1 MDLVILGAGESGIG
15 AALLAKK
22 HGHDVFVSDRGAI
35 KEAYKRELEHNG
47 IAYEE
52 QQHSWDRIA
61 RADEVVKSPGI
72 PDRVPIIK
80 ELVSKGVPV
89 ISEIEFAGR
98 YTTAKLIGITGSNG
112 KTTTTRLAHHLLT
125 TAGFEV
131 GMAGNVGKSFAR
143 SLSEEQHFSCYVL
156 ELSSF
161 QLDGIRAFRPDI
173 AMLLNITPDHLDRY
187 EYQMQNY
194 INSKFRIA
202 MNQLPEDVFLYNA
215 EDENIGAYMQTHS
228 LKPRLH
234 PISSQM
240 IEENGLQVGGST
252 FDMGECS
259 LRGRHNLRN
268 ALFAIGAAK
277 LWGAE
282 DEALQRG
289 LNTFASVE
297 HRMERVAVID
307 EVEYINDSK
316 ATNVDAVYYAL
327 EAMDKPVVWIAG
339 GQDKGNDYGPLL
351 EVVKSK
357 VRALIC
363 LGVDNQKLLDTFTGI
378 AGIIAEARSAEAAV
392 TQAAGLARPGDAVLL
407 SPACASFDLFKNYE
421 DRGKQFKEAVWSQMK
436 TN

>member
-1 MDLVILGAGESGIG
+1 MKLTILGAGESGIG

-35 KEAYKRELEHNG
+35 KETYKRELESNG

-61 RADEVVKSPGI
+61 GADEVVKSPGI

-80 ELVSKGVPV
+80 ELVSKGIPV